1 MNYYRT
7 IEDIGD
13 EKEYASEIDKII
25 SDDYP
30 EVKDYISLPASWTPD
45 PNAVAVYE
53 GTLEETGEYLFTVFF
68 TEREE
73 D

>member
-7 IEDIGD
+7 IENIGN
-13 EKEYASEIDKII
+13 ESEYATEIDKII

-30 EVKDYISLPASWTPD
+30 EVKDYISLPANWTAD

-53 GTLEETGEYLFTVFF
+53 GTLEDTGDYLFTVFF
-68 TEREE
+68 SMEE
-73 D
+73 

>member
-7 IEDIGD
+7 IEDLGNQN
-13 EKEYASEIDKII
+13 EYASEIDKII

-30 EVKDYISLPASWTPD
+30 EVKEYVSLNAAWTPE

-53 GTLEETGEYLFTVFF
+53 GTLEETGDYLFTVFF
-68 TEREE
+68 SEE
-73 D
+73 EK

>member
-7 IEDIGD
+7 IEGIGD
-13 EKEYASEIDKII
+13 QTEYASEIDRII

-30 EVKDYISLPASWTPD
+30 EVKEYVSLNASWTPAF
-45 PNAVAVYE
+45 NAVAVYE
-53 GTLEETGEYLFTVFF
+53 GTLEETGDYLFTVFF